1 MGLFLGKYMK
11 KILLIEPFFSG
22 SHKSWA
28 EQFKSNSKH
37 HIEILSLPGKFWKW
51 RMYGAAQTLAEMFLN
66 LEFEPD
72 IILATDMLDLATF
85 VALSRNKLNNKE
97 IYLYFH
103 ENQMAYPWKENS
115 EDKKSNRDV
124 HYGFM
129 NYNSALVADKILF
142 NSKHNMTSFYEA
154 MRPILKAMPDCNHK
168 TIEALYKKSN
178 VLPIVIHLKHHDVT
192 VDLPYTGSQ
201 PLILWNHRWEFDKNP
216 DDFFNALIT
225 LRKEGYQF
233 KLALLG
239 EVYKNAPD
247 SLTHGLDYFKD
258 DILIT
263 GFMTKETYSSWLQA
277 ADILPVTSIHD
288 FFGISVMEAIY
299 MDTYPILPN
308 RLTYPDLY
316 RFDDHPEIFYE
327 TQEEFIDKLRLAL
340 KSSQRKS
347 YRHLCLDYDWDTI
360 IEKYDNTFID

>member
-1 MGLFLGKYMK
+1 MK
-11 KILLIEPFFSG
+11 KILLIEPFYSG

-28 EQFKSNSKH
+28 DQFKNNSNH

-51 RMYGAAQTLAEMFLN
+51 RMYGGAYTLAQMYLDLDFD
-66 LEFEPD
+66 PD

-85 VALSRNKLNNKE
+85 VALAKE
-97 IYLYFH
+97 KVKDKKIFLYFH
-103 ENQMAYPWKENS
+103 ENQMAYPWKEDG
-115 EDKKSNRDV
+115 EDKRNNRDL

-154 MRPILKAMPDCNHK
+154 MRKILKAMPDKRHK
-168 TIEALYKKSN
+168 TIEELYKKSQ
-178 VLPIVIHLKHHDVT
+178 VLPIGIHLKHHDIE
-192 VDLPYTGSQ
+192 VDLPYRGQ
-201 PLILWNHRWEFDKNP
+201 EPLILWNHRWEFDKNP
-216 DDFFNALIT
+216 ADFFDALIT
-225 LRKEGYQF
+225 LRKEGYAF

-239 EVYKNAPD
+239 EVYKNAPK
-247 SLTHGLDYFKD
+247 SLSHGLEYFKED
-258 DILIT
+258 VLVT

-316 RFDDHPEIFYE
+316 KIKENPEIFYE
-327 TQEEFIDKLRLAL
+327 TQDEFIDKLRNAL
-340 KSSQRKS
+340 DEKDHKS
-347 YRHLCLDYDWDTI
+347 YRDLCKPYDWDSI
-360 IEKYDNTFID
+360 IETYDQAFID